1 MKFDWDRA
9 KAITNLKKHKVSFEE
24 ARTIFE
30 SGLFRV
36 FAEDKNSEERFV
48 AIGFSL
54 MANLLIVV
62 HCYRD
67 DDEVIRII
75 SARKATKNESQL
87 YKG

>member
-1 MKFDWDRA
+1 MKFNWDRA
-9 KAITNLKKHKVSFEE
+9 KAIVNLKKHKISFEE
-24 ARTIFE
+24 ARTVFE

-36 FAEDKNSEERFV
+36 FAEDSNSEERFI

-67 DDEVIRII
+67 NDEVIRII
-75 SARKATKNESQL
+75 SARKATKKEAQL